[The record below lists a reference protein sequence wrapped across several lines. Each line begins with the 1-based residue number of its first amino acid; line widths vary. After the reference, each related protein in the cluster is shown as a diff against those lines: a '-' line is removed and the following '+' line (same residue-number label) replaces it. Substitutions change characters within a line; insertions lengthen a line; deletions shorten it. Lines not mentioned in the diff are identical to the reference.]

1 VKNFTKVFISILL
14 FSLAIGCSKESEKLS
29 DEYKQALALFQ
40 SKQLPEASQAFRRL
54 YEENPDYLL
63 VRLMLAKSYFLSN
76 KLKEA
81 LSLFEEDFAENPKR
95 LESAVWM
102 YRTRF
107 VMGEDLGEVAKGL
120 DEVISN
126 DSNDVEAW
134 ILRGRIYEVLGRK
147 DLAIESYRNVV
158 KHEERLGL
166 AYFRLSE
173 LLFHGDNRDGKE
185 ELTKART
192 FGFKGKP
199 ERRTEETDGTKI
211 KGKK

>member
-1 VKNFTKVFISILL
+1 MN
-14 FSLAIGCSKESEKLS
+14 

-40 SKQLPEASQAFRRL
+40 SKQLPEASKAFKRL
-54 YEENPDYLL
+54 YAENKDYEL
-63 VRLMLAKSYFLSN
+63 VRLMLAKTYFLSN

-81 LSLFEEDFAENPKR
+81 LELFEEDYAENPKR

-107 VMGEDLGEVAKGL
+107 VMGEDPNEVAKGL
-120 DEVISN
+120 NEVISN
-126 DSNDVEAW
+126 DSNDIEAW
-134 ILRGRIYEVLGRK
+134 ILRGRIYEKLGRK

-173 LLFHGDNRDGKE
+173 LLYGGNKGGEK
-185 ELTKART
+185 ELTKARE

-211 KGKK
+211 KDGK